1 MAASDLPTLRDE
13 LPRVFEDH
21 EPPAWWDDHYVIP
34 VETGDEADFDI
45 GGLSDNLLE
54 AAGEG
59 ITPGNSKAPPSPEE
73 AFQSL
78 GQSDRTLGENESPLQ
93 IETDE
98 TFPGSPRRQEGAD
111 LPPPDSL
118 AFYLPFHFYYP
129 DLWGV
134 YLEAVGII
142 ALAQYLRISSGWDPE
157 EGDWKLSRKKAE
169 AGARLFLYYHEA
181 FHHKVESMA
190 TRLEVTHRQ
199 PLYKR
204 GFLDLYRRALSEG
217 DCTEEAL
224 ASAHAFQKVTS
235 AFKEKDWMTRA
246 VRAGLRKY
254 LESLPNAY
262 RGAIEI
268 IEDGSF
274 SAVRNS
280 FAEENHQES
289 LPIVGKDEAL
299 WDLFGYAFAGITRI
313 NSYTN
318 YIVRRGST
326 LADRVDLH
334 SRQIGYGEVKNKLAE
349 MVGLRFKRQG
359 SGSHEIYE
367 TSDGNSV
374 TLYYTSGD
382 IPKGT
387 LNSILKQA
395 DIDMSVHDFIRTRV

>member
-1 MAASDLPTLRDE
+1 MAADDLPTLRNE

-34 VETGDEADFDI
+34 VETGGKADFDI
-45 GGLSDNLLE
+45 GGLSENLLE
-54 AAGEG
+54 GADGG
-59 ITPGNSKAPPSPEE
+59 ISQGNSIAPPDHRE
-73 AFQSL
+73 AFQTAE
-78 GQSDRTLGENESPLQ
+78 DRGEGELPLQ

-98 TFPGSPRRQEGAD
+98 TFPGSPRRRERAD

-129 DLWGV
+129 NLWGV
-134 YLEAVGII
+134 YLKASGIV
-142 ALAQYLRISSGWDPE
+142 ALAQYLRVSSGWDSE
-157 EGDWKLSRKKAE
+157 EENWKLSRMKAE

-204 GFLDLYRRALSEG
+204 GFLDLYQRTLNEE

-224 ASAHAFQKVTS
+224 ASAHAFRKVTD
-235 AFKEKDWMTRA
+235 AFDEKDWRIGA
-246 VRAGLRKY
+246 VRSGLRQY
-254 LESLPNAY
+254 LKSLPEAY
-262 RGAIEI
+262 RGALELV
-268 IEDGSF
+268 DDDPF
-274 SAVRNS
+274 YAARNA
-280 FAEENHQES
+280 FAEENQQES
-289 LPIVGKDEAL
+289 LPIVGKGGAL

-318 YIVRRGST
+318 YVVRKGST
-326 LADRVDLH
+326 LAGRVDLKG
-334 SRQIGYGEVKNKLAE
+334 RQIGYGEVKDKLAE

-367 TSDGNSV
+367 TADGNSV
-374 TLYYTSGD
+374 TLYHTNGD

-395 DIDMSVHDFIRTRV
+395 GVNMSVHDFIRTQV

>member
-1 MAASDLPTLRDE
+1 MAADDLPTLRDE

-21 EPPAWWDDHYVIP
+21 EPPDWWDDHLVIP
-34 VETGDEADFDI
+34 VETGDKTDFDI
-45 GGLSDNLLE
+45 GGLSDNLLKGVDE
-54 AAGEG
+54 S
-59 ITPGNSKAPPSPEE
+59 ITPDNSIAPPDPRE
-73 AFQSL
+73 AFQP
-78 GQSDRTLGENESPLQ
+78 SDRLEEIRGESELPLQ

-98 TFPGSPRRQEGAD
+98 TFPGSPRREEGAD

-134 YLEAVGII
+134 YLKASGII
-142 ALAQYLRISSGWDPE
+142 ALAQYLRISSGWDSE
-157 EGDWKLSRKKAE
+157 EGDWKLSRMKAE
-169 AGARLFLYYHEA
+169 VGARLFLYYHEA

-217 DCTEEAL
+217 DCAEEAL
-224 ASAHAFQKVTS
+224 ANAHAFQKVTD
-235 AFKEKDWMTRA
+235 AFNEKDWRTGAIRS
-246 VRAGLRKY
+246 GLKQY
-254 LESLPNAY
+254 LKGLPDAY
-262 RGAIEI
+262 RGALEI
-268 IEDGSF
+268 IEDGSLR
-274 SAVRNS
+274 AARNG

-289 LPIVGKDEAL
+289 LPIVGKDESL
-299 WDLFGYAFAGITRI
+299 WNLFGYAFAGIARI

-318 YIVRRGST
+318 YIVRRGSK

-334 SRQIGYGEVKNKLAE
+334 GRRIGYGEVKDKLAE
-349 MVGLRFKRQG
+349 MVGLHLKRQG
-359 SGSHEIYE
+359 NGSHEIYE
-367 TSDGNSV
+367 TADGNSV
-374 TLYYTSGD
+374 TLYYTNGD

-395 DIDMSVHDFIRTRV
+395 GIDMSVHDFIRTRV